1 MTVSTVPVH
10 TVAGYRV
17 SCGHLVPFGASH
29 VRAGVNFSV
38 FSANATGCTLV
49 LFKHDKTKPMAE
61 IPFPKE
67 YKLGH
72 VWAMVVHD
80 LEYEDLEY
88 GFRMEGP
95 WNPAEGHYFDSSKIL
110 LDPYA
115 REIVGREEWM
125 QPVQA
130 SHKPVFR
137 SRVPGGPGLLEPNQI
152 RRVPDSELIIY
163 EMHVRGFTRHPS
175 AGVKHPGTFAGL
187 VEKIANLQDLGVN
200 CVELM
205 PVFEFD
211 ETENKRTN
219 PTNGEPL
226 CNYWGY
232 STVGFLAPKA
242 SFAASAK
249 KGLQVQEMKDMVR
262 ALHLA
267 GIEVMLDVVF
277 NHTAEGNEHGPVFSF
292 RGIDNKT
299 WYILDEKG
307 HFANYSGC
315 GNTVNCNYPAVREF
329 VINCL
334 RYWAA
339 EYHIDG
345 FRFDLASILGRDSRG
360 QPLANPPLLEFLA
373 HDPVLADCK
382 LVAEAWDA
390 GGLYQVGN
398 FPSYGRWM
406 EWNGKYRDCA
416 RRFLKGEPGLVG
428 EMVQRILGSPD
439 LYREAGRKPSASVN
453 FITCHDGFTLRDLFS
468 YNSKH
473 NLENGENNA
482 DGSNDNQSWNCGTEG
497 PTTDPDVLALRQRL
511 SKNAMALLLTSQGI
525 PMIHMGDEC
534 GRTQR
539 GNNNAYCHDTEWN
552 WLDWEPDAQ
561 GREIFRFTKNLI
573 AFRKAHPGLRQ
584 PEFLAERDQIGSG
597 YPDISWH
604 GVLPWHP
611 DWSGSSRT
619 LAFMICGRH
628 HEFMGG
634 NPHFIYV
641 VLNMYHEPLNF
652 GLPVLPKTM
661 RWHRFADTALPAPE
675 DICEPGGEKLLK
687 IQKSY
692 PVREWSV
699 VVLLGK

>member
-1 MTVSTVPVH
+1 MKVSKAPVH
-10 TVAGYRV
+10 IVAGHRV

-29 VRAGVNFSV
+29 ARGGVNFSV

-49 LFKHDKTKPMAE
+49 LFKPGKPKPVAE

-72 VWAMVVHD
+72 VWAMVVHE
-80 LEYEDLEY
+80 LEYDDLEY
-88 GFRMEGP
+88 GFRMDGP
-95 WNPAEGHYFDSSKIL
+95 WKPEEGHYFDPAKIL

-125 QPVQA
+125 RPVE
-130 SHKPVFR
+130 SDRKPVFR
-137 SRVPGGPGLLEPNQI
+137 SRVPGGVDHLEPNEI

-175 AGVKHPGTFAGL
+175 SGVKHPGTFAGL
-187 VEKIANLQDLGVN
+187 VEKIQSLKELGVN

-219 PTNGEPL
+219 PTNGETL

-232 STVGFLAPKA
+232 STVGFFAPKA
-242 SFAASAK
+242 SFAARAAE
-249 KGLQVQEMKDMVR
+249 GLQVREMKDMVR
-262 ALHLA
+262 ALHRE

-277 NHTAEGNEHGPVFSF
+277 NHTAEGNENGPVFSF

-307 HFANYSGC
+307 RFANYSGC

-360 QPLANPPLLEFLA
+360 NPLSNPPLLEFLA

-416 RRFLKGEPGLVG
+416 RRFLKGEPGMVG

-439 LYREAGRKPSASVN
+439 LYREAGRKPTASVN

-468 YNSKH
+468 YNSKQ
-473 NLENGENNA
+473 NLENGENNG
-482 DGSNDNQSWNCGTEG
+482 DGSNDNLSWNGGVDG
-497 PTTDPDVLALRQRL
+497 PTTDPDVCALRLKL
-511 SKNAMALLLTSQGI
+511 SKNAMALLLTSQGV
-525 PMIHMGDEC
+525 PMIYMGDEC

-539 GNNNAYCHDTEWN
+539 GNNNAYCHDADWN
-552 WLDWEPDAQ
+552 WLDWEPDAH
-561 GREIFRFTKNLI
+561 GKEIFRFTKNMI
-573 AFRKAHPGLRQ
+573 AFRKAHPALRQ
-584 PEFLAERDQIGSG
+584 PEFYEERDQIGSG

-628 HEFMGG
+628 HEFLGG
-634 NPHFIYV
+634 GPNFIYV
-641 VLNMYHEPLNF
+641 VFNMYHEPLNF
-652 GLPVLPKTM
+652 GLPVLPRNL
-661 RWHRFADTALPAPE
+661 RWHRFADTSLAAPE
-675 DICEPGGEKLLK
+675 DICDPGEEVLLK

-692 PVREWSV
+692 TVKEWST
-699 VVLLGK
+699 VVLVGR